1 MLYQIL
7 TLLLEVVTGVV
18 GGACLLRFYMQTQR
32 VSFAN
37 PVGRLVMGL
46 SDWLVLPLRR
56 LIPSVGSYDSASLL
70 GAFLLQ
76 LAQYLILWLALGART
91 GGAAVPLLALFGLAR
106 LAISGVTGLVIVYAL
121 LSWIQN
127 QSPFSDLVDRLCAPL
142 LRPLRKVLPLVGGI
156 DLSPLA
162 LLVALQ
168 VMAIVLG
175 SVQYHLTF

>member
-7 TLLLEVVTGVV
+7 TLLLEVVTGLV

-32 VSFAN
+32 VGFAN
-37 PVGRLVMGL
+37 PVGRLATAL

-56 LIPSVGSYDSASLL
+56 VLPSVGRYDSASLF
-70 GAFLLQ
+70 GALLLE
-76 LAQYLILWLALGART
+76 LAQYLILWLVLGART
-91 GGAAVPLLALFGLAR
+91 GGAAVPVLALFGLAR
-106 LAISGVTGLVIVYAL
+106 LAISGITGLVIVYAL

-127 QSPFSDLVDRLCAPL
+127 QSPFADMVDRLCAPL
-142 LRPLRKVLPLVGGI
+142 LRPFRKMLPPVGGI

-168 VMAIVLG
+168 VIAIVLG
-175 SVQYHLTF
+175 SLQYHLSF

>member
-7 TLLLEVVTGVV
+7 TLLLEVVTGVI

-32 VSFAN
+32 VGFAN

-106 LAISGVTGLVIVYAL
+106 LAISGLTGLVIVYAL

-127 QSPFSDLVDRLCAPL
+127 QSPFADMIDRLCAPL
-142 LRPLRKVLPLVGGI
+142 LRPFRKMLPLIGGF

-162 LLVALQ
+162 LLVLLQ
-168 VMAIVLG
+168 VLAIVLG
-175 SVQYHLTF
+175 SLQLHLA